1 MPESNV
7 PGPTVPFITLTAA
20 STYEDAIGVQLYLLG
35 QTELEI
41 LNPDAGT
48 VQLTI
53 YEPTVPVALVREGL
67 DALAARQPGFTYEL
81 RAGEIPEVKWFEVWK
96 QYFVPK
102 AVGERFEVRPPWASE
117 PVAPGRVPL
126 LIEPGNAFGSGYH
139 ETTQLVLEALERL
152 PLAGRSLLDA
162 GCGSGILS
170 IGALK
175 LGAGP
180 VLGFDVDPDS
190 IENSIANARLNG
202 VPAEFR
208 VAEPADVAGPW
219 DVVAAN
225 LIADLL
231 DRVRDDLVRLTRAGG
246 TLVLSGLLEG
256 DQDATRDR
264 YLAAGLTLLAADE
277 RNGWHSLVFRK
288 P

>member
-1 MPESNV
+1 MSDQPPNA
-7 PGPTVPFITLTAA
+7 TVPFLTLTAA
-20 STYEDAIGVQLYLLG
+20 SEHEDAIGVQLYLLG

-41 LNPDAGT
+41 LNPDADT
-48 VQLTI
+48 VQITI
-53 YEPTVPVALVREGL
+53 YEPTVTAAMVREAL
-67 DALAARQPGFTYEL
+67 EALAARAPGFTCDV

-102 AVGERFEVRPPWASE
+102 AVGERFQVRPPWATE
-117 PVAPGRVPL
+117 PVPEGRLPL

-152 PLAGRSLLDA
+152 PLAGASLLDA
-162 GCGSGILS
+162 GCGSGILA
-170 IGALK
+170 IAALK

-180 VLGFDVDPDS
+180 VLGFDIDPES
-190 IENSIANARLNG
+190 IENSLANARLNG
-202 VPAEFR
+202 VEGRFR
-208 VAEPADVAGPW
+208 VAEAADVEGPW

-231 DRVRDDLVRLTRAGG
+231 GRVRDDLVRLTRPGG

-256 DQDATRDR
+256 DQDGTRDL
-264 YLAAGLTLLAADE
+264 YLAAGLELVAADE
-277 RNGWHSLVFRK
+277 RNGWHSLVFQR

>member
-1 MPESNV
+1 MPDPSAPV
-7 PGPTVPFITLTAA
+7 PTLPFVTLTAA
-20 STYEDAIGVQLYLLG
+20 ARFEDAICVQLYLVG

-41 LNPDAGT
+41 LNPDADT

-53 YEPTVPVALVREGL
+53 YEPEVPVALIREAL
-67 DALAARQPGFTYEL
+67 DALAARQPGFACDVRT
-81 RAGEIPEVKWFEVWK
+81 GEIPEVKWFEVWK
-96 QYFVPK
+96 QFFVPK
-102 AVGERFEVRPPWASE
+102 AVGERFEVRPPWAAE
-117 PVAPGRVPL
+117 PVPAGRTPL

-162 GCGSGILS
+162 GCGSGILA
-170 IGALK
+170 IAALK
-175 LGAGP
+175 LGATP
-180 VLGFDVDPDS
+180 VLGYDIDPES
-190 IENSIANARLNG
+190 IENSLANARLNG
-202 VPAEFR
+202 VSADFR
-208 VAEPADVAGPW
+208 VAEPADVTGTW

-231 DRVRDDLVRLTRAGG
+231 ARVRDDLLRLTCPGG

-256 DQDATRDR
+256 DQDATRDL
-264 YLAAGLTLLAADE
+264 YLAAGLELLAADE

-288 P
+288 K